1 MKLDIKKTFLL
12 GLGFFSVSLVWPL
25 YNIYVPIFLRDFL
38 DSQFQI
44 NAIMTLDN
52 ILAVFMIPFMA
63 SLSDRTHT
71 RFGRRMPFLMVGIPL
86 SALAFILLPNY
97 TSFIN
102 LMIII
107 TVLNFSMAIFRAP
120 TVALMPD
127 ITPAPLRSKA
137 NGIINFMGGL
147 ASVFV
152 LMGGSFLYRM
162 NENLPFII
170 TALLMFIA
178 LSFLVKFIK
187 EPKVGEKSKEA
198 PVRLI
203 TSIKTIKNDPDSTT
217 GFVLLAIFFWFVGYQ
232 GLEATFSNYCVQL
245 LGLEVSDASFILS
258 FFALA
263 FLVSAIPA
271 GYIGSYLGK
280 RRTILIGLIGDVT
293 VFIVIGTIG
302 TVLPFNQLFM
312 MGMMLVGGFFWA
324 LININSY
331 PMVVERTPEESIGT
345 YTGLYYFSSSL
356 AAITGPLIIGAF
368 VDLISFKITFPIT
381 AGSYFIAFL
390 LILKTKDTV
399 KKASNQITDSVGS

>member
-217 GFVLLAIFFWFVGYQ
+217 GFVLLSIFFWFVGYQ

-293 VFIVIGTIG
+293 VFIIIGTIG
-302 TVLPFNQLFM
+302 TIFPFNQLFM
-312 MGMMLVGGFFWA
+312 MGMMLIGGFFWA

-356 AAITGPLIIGAF
+356 AAISGPLIIGAF
-368 VDLISFKITFPIT
+368 VDLISFEITFPIT
-381 AGSYFIAFL
+381 AISYFIAFL
-390 LILKTKDTV
+390 LVLKTKDV
-399 KKASNQITDSVGS
+399 IKKSSNEITDQEAS